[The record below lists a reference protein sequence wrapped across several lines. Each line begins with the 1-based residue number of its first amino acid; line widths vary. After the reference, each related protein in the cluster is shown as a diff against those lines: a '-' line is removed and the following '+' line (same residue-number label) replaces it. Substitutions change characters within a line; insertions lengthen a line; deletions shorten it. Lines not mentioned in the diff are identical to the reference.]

1 MQTLCIQTL
10 LTALGVAA
18 LLTVGCTTDT
28 RYSQAQLDALQTR
41 QLDVPADRA
50 YAGVIGALL
59 EQRYQIAES
68 DMEGGLLVAT
78 SIYGDAWSG
87 DYRSMV
93 QIAVQATGPSTSR
106 VRISTSSGGQ
116 TRVDKE
122 KIARLHARIDVHA
135 HTPVTDLVWEPG
147 S

>member
-1 MQTLCIQTL
+1 MQTPRIRIQL
-10 LTALGVAA
+10 AALVVAA
-18 LLTVGCTTDT
+18 LLTAGCATDT
-28 RYSQAQLDALQTR
+28 RYSQAQLDAIQTR
-41 QLDVPADRA
+41 ELDVPAGRA

-78 SIYGDAWSG
+78 RTYGDAWSG
-87 DYRSMV
+87 YRQSMV
-93 QIAVQATGPSTSR
+93 QIAVQATGAASSS

-116 TRVDKE
+116 TRVDE
-122 KIARLHARIDVHA
+122 DQIARLHARIDAHA

-147 S
+147 P